1 MTLQA
6 ELALLS
12 AFDMADIPVVSS
24 MVATGLGPRVEKQT
38 EGCCHYLELY
48 GLTLSSQ
55 GMKDFEDLPFLQ
67 PPSEFTAK

>member
-1 MTLQA
+1 MTFLQGDHLRPRGSPGMTLQA

-38 EGCCHYLELY
+38 EGCHHYLELY
-48 GLTLSSQ
+48 GLTLSS
-55 GMKDFEDLPFLQ
+55 
-67 PPSEFTAK
+67 

>member
-38 EGCCHYLELY
+38 EGCRHYLELY
-48 GLTLSSQ
+48 GLTLSS
-55 GMKDFEDLPFLQ
+55 
-67 PPSEFTAK
+67 

>member
-24 MVATGLGPRVEKQT
+24 MVATGLGPRVEKQA
-38 EGCCHYLELY
+38 EGCRHYLELY
-48 GLTLSSQ
+48 GLTLSS
-55 GMKDFEDLPFLQ
+55 
-67 PPSEFTAK
+67 